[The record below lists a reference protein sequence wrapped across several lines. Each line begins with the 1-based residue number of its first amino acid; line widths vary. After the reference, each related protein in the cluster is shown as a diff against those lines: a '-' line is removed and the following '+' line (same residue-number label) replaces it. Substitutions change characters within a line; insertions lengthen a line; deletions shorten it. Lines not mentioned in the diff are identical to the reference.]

1 MAFTQTGLERT
12 FNQVRGAF
20 ATFVYRTNDTI
31 AMVVANGYFNRK
43 EFGYVSIDA
52 APHFVNVYA
61 SDGYYTV
68 KYDFDNETSEVVG
81 SSGGGQETIAV
92 PTGFT
97 LPTVLSGLEVYK
109 NGNDYSTNIRPID
122 LIDTSTIANV
132 LHVDIETGVDTNSGS
147 TWGTAVK
154 SVWRAIELALA
165 PSLGVDTRIFIKGG
179 IYPRENSFL
188 KNNVRWNMKDIKI
201 TFEAKYGR
209 ALIGAFSN
217 NTWALEGGQTNV
229 YTATVTDAVI
239 AVNPSLL
246 TNKISL
252 ESRCRQGYTQYKNV
266 TSIAE
271 VESTEGSLW
280 VNGTSVYVHPHG
292 SVPATNL
299 NARVYEHK
307 ELLGMS
313 SAGEIFMRNIDT
325 EGGRLGAVYQGD
337 ENVFSGK
344 FVTDNTSHRYCI
356 GGSFASP
363 TAWNAF
369 TLPDLQ
375 LQAYFNTDASYGSAD
390 GFALKGGQ
398 TNQNCSLLAVNCVSN
413 YGGLLTQRAPSGNKP
428 SSVNGFTGHNGLVSI
443 SVGGEYVG
451 CAGTPIALVNDST
464 LAWVLGATI
473 GDSEG
478 DVING
483 KSIITGG
490 ASAADANCKLWLDS
504 CQALG
509 CDRELTSES
518 GAEILLRNHTGSGEQ
533 SATTGTITTY

>member
-1 MAFTQTGLERT
+1 MTIKIYPAEGAGAHIRS
-12 FNQVRGAF
+12 VRELA
-20 ATFVYRTNDTI
+20 
-31 AMVVANGYFNRK
+31 
-43 EFGYVSIDA
+43 
-52 APHFVNVYA
+52 
-61 SDGYYTV
+61 
-68 KYDFDNETSEVVG
+68 SEVNALI
-81 SSGGGQETIAV
+81 SGGAGTVAV

-97 LPTVLSGLEVYK
+97 LPTVFSGLKVYK

-179 IYPRENSFL
+179 TYPRENSFL

-217 NTWALEGGQTNV
+217 NTWTLEGGQTNV
-229 YTATVTDAVI
+229 YTSTVTDAVI

-252 ESRCRQGYTQYKNV
+252 ESRCRQGYTQYLNV

-271 VESTEGSLW
+271 VEATEGSLW

-299 NARVYEHK
+299 NTRVYEHK

-337 ENVFSGK
+337 ENTFSGK
-344 FVTDNTSHRYCI
+344 LVTDNTSHRYCI

-363 TAWNAF
+363 TAWNTF
-369 TLPDLQ
+369 TLQDFQ
-375 LQAYFNTDASYGSAD
+375 LQAFFDTDASYGSAD
-390 GFALKGGQ
+390 GFTVKGSGS
-398 TNQNCSLLAVNCVSN
+398 NQNCSIMAVNCVSN

-428 SSVNGFTGHNGLVSI
+428 SSVNGFTGHNGLTGI

-451 CAGTPIALVNDST
+451 CAGTPIALVNDNT

-478 DVING
+478 DLING
-483 KSIITGG
+483 KSILTGG

-504 CQALG
+504 CKALG